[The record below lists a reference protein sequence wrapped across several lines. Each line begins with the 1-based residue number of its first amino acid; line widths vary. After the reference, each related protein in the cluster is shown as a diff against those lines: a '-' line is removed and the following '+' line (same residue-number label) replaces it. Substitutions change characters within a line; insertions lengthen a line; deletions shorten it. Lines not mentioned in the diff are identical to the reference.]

1 MRTRQ
6 ITVGFDVE
14 VSAEA
19 VARVLA
25 AAFGHVDVGQGV
37 SENGLPSGYL
47 YVRNKK
53 AGKTNV
59 G

>member
-1 MRTRQ
+1 M
-6 ITVGFDVE
+6 GFDVE

-25 AAFGHVDVGQGV
+25 QAFGHVDVGQGV

-53 AGKTNV
+53 AGKTHV